1 VGKSGRLGNFLAF
14 FEAKWRIVV
23 FRGVQHINLDAKG
36 RLSVPARQ
44 RESILDISAGSLV
57 VTIDTQSACLV
68 IYPLKEWER
77 IERDVQDLP
86 TLNPAVRRFQR
97 LVLGYASDLDL
108 DGNGRILL
116 PSALRDYAQLEK
128 RVVLVG
134 QGNKLELWSE
144 PLWESECLAA
154 LAADEDD
161 LPAELMELKL

>member
-1 VGKSGRLGNFLAF
+1 M
-14 FEAKWRIVV
+14 

-44 RESILDISAGSLV
+44 RESLLDICAGSIV
-57 VTIDTQSACLV
+57 VSIDTQSSCLV
-68 IYPLKEWER
+68 LYPLREWER
-77 IERDVQDLP
+77 IERDIQNLP
-86 TLNPAVRRFQR
+86 TLNPAIRRFQR

-108 DGNGRILL
+108 DSNGRILL
-116 PSALRDYAQLEK
+116 PGAVREYAHLEK

-144 PLWESECLAA
+144 SLWEAECEAA
-154 LAADEDD
+154 LAAEEDD

>member
-1 VGKSGRLGNFLAF
+1 M
-14 FEAKWRIVV
+14 

-44 RESILDISAGSLV
+44 RESLLDISAGSIV
-57 VTIDTQSACLV
+57 VSIDTQSSCLV
-68 IYPLKEWER
+68 LYPLREWER
-77 IERDVQDLP
+77 IERDVQNLP

-108 DGNGRILL
+108 DSNGRILL
-116 PSALRDYAQLEK
+116 PGALREYAHLEK

-144 PLWESECLAA
+144 SLWEAECEAA
-154 LAADEDD
+154 LAAEEDD

>member
-1 VGKSGRLGNFLAF
+1 M
-14 FEAKWRIVV
+14 

-44 RESILDISAGSLV
+44 RESLLDISAGSIV
-57 VTIDTQSACLV
+57 VTIDTQSSCLV
-68 IYPLKEWER
+68 LYPLREWER
-77 IERDVQDLP
+77 IERDVQNLP
-86 TLNPAVRRFQR
+86 TLNPAIRRFQR

-108 DGNGRILL
+108 DSNGRILL
-116 PSALRDYAQLEK
+116 PGALREYAHLEK

-144 PLWESECLAA
+144 SLWEAECEAA
-154 LAADEDD
+154 LAAEAAD

>member
-1 VGKSGRLGNFLAF
+1 M
-14 FEAKWRIVV
+14 

-44 RESILDISAGSLV
+44 RESLLDISAGSIV
-57 VTIDTQSACLV
+57 VTIDTQSSCLV
-68 IYPLKEWER
+68 LYPLREWER
-77 IERDVQDLP
+77 IERDVQNLP

-108 DGNGRILL
+108 DSNGRILL
-116 PSALRDYAQLEK
+116 PGALREYAHLEK

-144 PLWESECLAA
+144 SLWEAECETA
-154 LAADEDD
+154 LAADEGD

>member
-1 VGKSGRLGNFLAF
+1 MGNWGINPLFHGLYG
-14 FEAKWRIVV
+14 EIVV

-44 RESILDISAGSLV
+44 RESLLDISAGSVV
-57 VTIDTQSACLV
+57 VTIDTQSSCLV
-68 IYPLKEWER
+68 LYPLREWER
-77 IERDVQDLP
+77 IERDVQNLP

-116 PSALRDYAQLEK
+116 PGALREYAHLEK

-144 PLWESECLAA
+144 SLWEAECETA
-154 LAADEDD
+154 LAADEGD

>member
-1 VGKSGRLGNFLAF
+1 
-14 FEAKWRIVV
+14 VV

-44 RESILDISAGSLV
+44 RESLLDISAGSVV
-57 VTIDTQSACLV
+57 VTIDTQSSCLV
-68 IYPLKEWER
+68 MYPLREWER
-77 IERDVQDLP
+77 VERDVQDLP

-108 DGNGRILL
+108 DSNGRILL
-116 PSALRDYAQLEK
+116 PGALREYANLEK

-144 PLWESECLAA
+144 SLWEAECEAA
-154 LAADEDD
+154 LAANSGD

>member
-1 VGKSGRLGNFLAF
+1 M
-14 FEAKWRIVV
+14 

-44 RESILDISAGSLV
+44 RESLLDISAGSVV
-57 VTIDTQSACLV
+57 VTIDTQSSCLV
-68 IYPLKEWER
+68 MYPLREWER
-77 IERDVQDLP
+77 VERDVQDLP

-108 DGNGRILL
+108 DSNGRILL
-116 PSALRDYAQLEK
+116 PGALREYANLEK

-144 PLWESECLAA
+144 SLWEAECEAA
-154 LAADEDD
+154 LAADSGD
-161 LPAELMELKL
+161 LPAELMELKF

>member
-1 VGKSGRLGNFLAF
+1 M
-14 FEAKWRIVV
+14 

-44 RESILDISAGSLV
+44 RESLLDISAGSVV
-57 VTIDTQSACLV
+57 VTIDTQSSCLV
-68 IYPLKEWER
+68 MYPLREWER
-77 IERDVQDLP
+77 VERDVQDLP

-108 DGNGRILL
+108 DSNGRLLL
-116 PSALRDYAQLEK
+116 PGALREYANLEK

-144 PLWESECLAA
+144 SLWEAECEAA
-154 LAADEDD
+154 LAADSGD

>member
-1 VGKSGRLGNFLAF
+1 M
-14 FEAKWRIVV
+14 

-44 RESILDISAGSLV
+44 RESLLDISAGSIV
-57 VTIDTQSACLV
+57 VTIDTQSSCLAL
-68 IYPLKEWER
+68 YPLREWER
-77 IERDVQDLP
+77 IERDVQNLP

-108 DGNGRILL
+108 DSNGRILL
-116 PSALRDYAQLEK
+116 PGALREYAHLEK

-144 PLWESECLAA
+144 SLWEAECEAA
-154 LAADEDD
+154 LAADGGD

>member
-1 VGKSGRLGNFLAF
+1 M
-14 FEAKWRIVV
+14 

-44 RESILDISAGSLV
+44 RESLLDISAGSIV
-57 VTIDTQSACLV
+57 VTIDTQSSCLV
-68 IYPLKEWER
+68 LYPLREWER
-77 IERDVQDLP
+77 IERDVQNLP
-86 TLNPAVRRFQR
+86 TLNPAIRRFQR

-108 DGNGRILL
+108 DSNGRILL
-116 PSALRDYAQLEK
+116 PGALREYAHLEK

-144 PLWESECLAA
+144 SLWEAECEAA
-154 LAADEDD
+154 LAAEEDD

>member
-1 VGKSGRLGNFLAF
+1 M
-14 FEAKWRIVV
+14 

-44 RESILDISAGSLV
+44 RESLLDISAGSIV
-57 VTIDTQSACLV
+57 VTIDTQSSCLV
-68 IYPLKEWER
+68 LYPLREWER
-77 IERDVQDLP
+77 IERDIQNLP

-108 DGNGRILL
+108 DSNGRILL
-116 PSALRDYAQLEK
+116 PGALREYAYLEK

-144 PLWESECLAA
+144 SLWEAECEAA
-154 LAADEDD
+154 LAAEEAD

>member
-1 VGKSGRLGNFLAF
+1 M
-14 FEAKWRIVV
+14 

-44 RESILDISAGSLV
+44 RESLLDISAGSIV
-57 VTIDTQSACLV
+57 VTIDTQSSCLV
-68 IYPLKEWER
+68 LYPLREWER
-77 IERDVQDLP
+77 IEQDVQNLP

-108 DGNGRILL
+108 DSNGRILL
-116 PSALRDYAQLEK
+116 PGALREYAHLEK

-144 PLWESECLAA
+144 SLWEAECEAA
-154 LAADEDD
+154 LAADGGD

>member
-1 VGKSGRLGNFLAF
+1 LGNYLSFL
-14 FEAKWRIVV
+14 EAKWRFVV

-44 RESILDISAGSLV
+44 RESLLDISAGSVV

-68 IYPLKEWER
+68 LYPLREWER
-77 IERDVQDLP
+77 IERDIQDLP

-108 DGNGRILL
+108 DGNGRVLL
-116 PSALRDYAQLEK
+116 PGALREYAHLEK

-144 PLWESECLAA
+144 SLWEAECEAA
-154 LAADEDD
+154 LAAEQGD
-161 LPAELMELKL
+161 LPVELMELKL

>member
-1 VGKSGRLGNFLAF
+1 M
-14 FEAKWRIVV
+14 

-44 RESILDISAGSLV
+44 RESLLDISAGSIV
-57 VTIDTQSACLV
+57 VTIATQSSCLV
-68 IYPLKEWER
+68 LYPLREWER
-77 IERDVQDLP
+77 IERDVQNLP
-86 TLNPAVRRFQR
+86 TLNPAIRRFQR

-108 DGNGRILL
+108 DSNGRILL
-116 PSALRDYAQLEK
+116 PGALREYAHLEK

-144 PLWESECLAA
+144 SLWEAECEAA
-154 LAADEDD
+154 LAAEEAD

>member
-1 VGKSGRLGNFLAF
+1 M
-14 FEAKWRIVV
+14 

-44 RESILDISAGSLV
+44 RELLLDISAGSVV
-57 VTIDTQSACLV
+57 VTIDTQSSCLV
-68 IYPLKEWER
+68 LYPLREWER
-77 IERDVQDLP
+77 IERDIQNLP

-108 DGNGRILL
+108 DSNGRILL
-116 PSALRDYAQLEK
+116 PGALREYAHLEK

-144 PLWESECLAA
+144 SLWEAECEAA
-154 LAADEDD
+154 LAAEEGD
-161 LPAELMELKL
+161 LPVELMELKL

>member
-1 VGKSGRLGNFLAF
+1 M
-14 FEAKWRIVV
+14 

-44 RESILDISAGSLV
+44 RESLLDISAGSIV
-57 VTIDTQSACLV
+57 VTIDTQSSCLV
-68 IYPLKEWER
+68 LYPLREWER
-77 IERDVQDLP
+77 IERDVQNLP

-108 DGNGRILL
+108 DSNGRILL
-116 PSALRDYAQLEK
+116 PGALREYAHLEK

-134 QGNKLELWSE
+134 QGNKLELWAES
-144 PLWESECLAA
+144 LWEAECEAA
-154 LAADEDD
+154 LAADGGD

>member
-1 VGKSGRLGNFLAF
+1 M
-14 FEAKWRIVV
+14 

-44 RESILDISAGSLV
+44 RESLLDISAGSV
-57 VTIDTQSACLV
+57 VITIDTQSSCLV
-68 IYPLKEWER
+68 LYPLREWER
-77 IERDVQDLP
+77 IERDVQNLP

-108 DGNGRILL
+108 DSNGRILL
-116 PSALRDYAQLEK
+116 PGALREYAHLEK

-144 PLWESECLAA
+144 SLWEAECEAA
-154 LAADEDD
+154 LAADGGD

>member
-1 VGKSGRLGNFLAF
+1 M
-14 FEAKWRIVV
+14 

-44 RESILDISAGSLV
+44 RESLLDISAGSIV
-57 VTIDTQSACLV
+57 VTIDTQSSCLV
-68 IYPLKEWER
+68 LYPLREWER
-77 IERDVQDLP
+77 IERDVQNLP
-86 TLNPAVRRFQR
+86 TLNPAIRRFQR

-108 DGNGRILL
+108 DSNGRILL
-116 PSALRDYAQLEK
+116 PGALREYAHLEK

-144 PLWESECLAA
+144 SLWEAECEAA
-154 LAADEDD
+154 LAAEESD

>member
-1 VGKSGRLGNFLAF
+1 M
-14 FEAKWRIVV
+14 

-44 RESILDISAGSLV
+44 RESLLDISAGSIV
-57 VTIDTQSACLV
+57 VSIDTQSSCLV
-68 IYPLKEWER
+68 LYPLKEWER
-77 IERDVQDLP
+77 IERDVQNLP
-86 TLNPAVRRFQR
+86 TLNPAIRRFQR

-108 DGNGRILL
+108 DSNGRILL
-116 PSALRDYAQLEK
+116 PGALREYAHLEK

-144 PLWESECLAA
+144 SLWEAECEAA
-154 LAADEDD
+154 LAAEEDD

>member
-1 VGKSGRLGNFLAF
+1 M
-14 FEAKWRIVV
+14 

-44 RESILDISAGSLV
+44 RESLLDISAGSIV
-57 VTIDTQSACLV
+57 VTIDTQSSCLV
-68 IYPLKEWER
+68 LYPLREWER
-77 IERDVQDLP
+77 IERDVQNLP

-108 DGNGRILL
+108 DSSGRILL
-116 PSALRDYAQLEK
+116 PGALREYAHLEK

-144 PLWESECLAA
+144 SLWEAECEAA
-154 LAADEDD
+154 LAADGGD

>member
-1 VGKSGRLGNFLAF
+1 M
-14 FEAKWRIVV
+14 

-44 RESILDISAGSLV
+44 RESLLDISAGSIV
-57 VTIDTQSACLV
+57 VTIDTQSSCLAL
-68 IYPLKEWER
+68 YPLREWER
-77 IERDVQDLP
+77 IERDVQNLP
-86 TLNPAVRRFQR
+86 TLNPAIRRFQR

-108 DGNGRILL
+108 DSNGRILL
-116 PSALRDYAQLEK
+116 PGALREYAHLEK

-144 PLWESECLAA
+144 SLWEAECEAA
-154 LAADEDD
+154 LAAEEDD

>member
-1 VGKSGRLGNFLAF
+1 
-14 FEAKWRIVV
+14 V

-44 RESILDISAGSLV
+44 RESLLDISAGSVV
-57 VTIDTQSACLV
+57 VTIDTQSSCLV
-68 IYPLKEWER
+68 LYPLREWER
-77 IERDVQDLP
+77 IERDVQNLP

-108 DGNGRILL
+108 DSNGRILL
-116 PSALRDYAQLEK
+116 PGALREYAHLEK

-134 QGNKLELWSE
+134 QGNKLELWAES
-144 PLWESECLAA
+144 LWEAECEAA
-154 LAADEDD
+154 LAADEVD

>member
-1 VGKSGRLGNFLAF
+1 M
-14 FEAKWRIVV
+14 

-44 RESILDISAGSLV
+44 RESLLDISAGSIV
-57 VTIDTQSACLV
+57 VSIDTQSSCLV
-68 IYPLKEWER
+68 LYPLREWER
-77 IERDVQDLP
+77 IERDVQNLP
-86 TLNPAVRRFQR
+86 TLNPAIRRFQR

-108 DGNGRILL
+108 DSNGRILL
-116 PSALRDYAQLEK
+116 PGALREYAHLEK

-144 PLWESECLAA
+144 SLWEAECEAA
-154 LAADEDD
+154 LAAEEDD

>member
-1 VGKSGRLGNFLAF
+1 M
-14 FEAKWRIVV
+14 

-44 RESILDISAGSLV
+44 RESLLDISAGSIV
-57 VTIDTQSACLV
+57 VTIDTQSSCLV
-68 IYPLKEWER
+68 LYPLREWER
-77 IERDVQDLP
+77 IERDIQNLP

-108 DGNGRILL
+108 DSNGRILL
-116 PSALRDYAQLEK
+116 PGALREYAHLEK

-144 PLWESECLAA
+144 SLWEAECEAA
-154 LAADEDD
+154 LVAEEGD
-161 LPAELMELKL
+161 LPIELMELKL

>member
-1 VGKSGRLGNFLAF
+1 M
-14 FEAKWRIVV
+14 

-44 RESILDISAGSLV
+44 RESLLDISAGSIV
-57 VTIDTQSACLV
+57 VSIDTQSSCLV
-68 IYPLKEWER
+68 LYPLREWER
-77 IERDVQDLP
+77 IERDIQNLP
-86 TLNPAVRRFQR
+86 TLNPAIRRFQR

-108 DGNGRILL
+108 DSNGRILL
-116 PSALRDYAQLEK
+116 PGALREYAHLET

-144 PLWESECLAA
+144 SLWEAECEAA
-154 LAADEDD
+154 LAAEEDD

>member
-1 VGKSGRLGNFLAF
+1 
-14 FEAKWRIVV
+14 VV

-44 RESILDISAGSLV
+44 RESLLDISAGSLV
-57 VTIDTQSACLV
+57 VTIDTQSSCLV
-68 IYPLKEWER
+68 MYPLKEWER

-108 DGNGRILL
+108 DANGRVLL
-116 PSALRDYAQLEK
+116 PGALREYAQLEK

-144 PLWESECLAA
+144 TLWDAECEAA
-154 LAADEDD
+154 LAADGGD
-161 LPAELMELKL
+161 LPDELMGLKL

>member
-1 VGKSGRLGNFLAF
+1 
-14 FEAKWRIVV
+14 VV

-44 RESILDISAGSLV
+44 RESLLDISAGSLV
-57 VTIDTQSACLV
+57 VTIDTQSSCLV
-68 IYPLKEWER
+68 MYPLKEWER

-108 DGNGRILL
+108 DANGRVLASRCAARIC
-116 PSALRDYAQLEK
+116 AIEK

-144 PLWESECLAA
+144 ILWDAECEAA
-154 LAADEDD
+154 LAADGGD
-161 LPAELMELKL
+161 LPDELMGLKL